1 MRKIVLAAYYMLSCF
16 QSDAQ
21 TTETDSVYKKYLPE
35 VTVVG
40 RGSRSDYQQM
50 PEIVGVNIYAG
61 KKNALI
67 VLDNVPAN
75 VVTNTMRQVM
85 AKIPGIHIWESDGS
99 GIQIGIAARG
109 LSPNRSWEF
118 NTRQNGYD
126 ISADP
131 YGYPEAYYNPQLQAV
146 QRIEVVRGQGALQYG
161 PQFGGLVNYILRDGS
176 EIKKP
181 FSFETQQT
189 IGSNGLFNSY
199 NAIGGKTKKSNY
211 YAFFDHR
218 NANGWRQNSRYHTN
232 AGFGTYTYQLSEKF
246 SLKAE
251 LMLSHI
257 RSQQPGGLSDS
268 LLKADARLSV
278 RSRNW
283 FDIKWTTMAAIANY
297 HIRNGSHLNIKLF
310 AVHGDRNSVGYM
322 PTGGI
327 LIKDSINHTTNNY
340 NPRNV
345 NADKYRNY
353 GFEARYLTDYTL
365 GRLNNTVSAGIRLY
379 KGNTYRYVADGK
391 GSAGSGYDM
400 AVTGGTWTRDINFE
414 SMNAATFAENIFRFN
429 NGKILLIPGI
439 RYEYITASVSG
450 INGYTAGNPVF
461 LEPQQRGRSFLLAG
475 IGAEFHLGKKTE
487 LYANISQAYRP
498 VQFAD
503 LTTPPTTD
511 SVDQNL
517 KDAKG
522 YNLDVGFRGSIND
535 YIVFD
540 ISGYYMSYD
549 NRIGVIAQQ
558 RANGSFYNYR
568 TNIGNSYSTGFEGMA
583 EIRPLKALLKGNRF
597 GDISMHVTYAYTKAL
612 YGNMVQ
618 VTKNSSN
625 QLVESNLKDK
635 KVENA
640 PEHIIRC
647 GISYYLKGFSITGQ
661 YSFTDD
667 AYADANNTVTPTTNG
682 QNGIIPSYHVLDV
695 TASYTFTK
703 NLLLKAGIN
712 NISNE
717 RYFTRRAGGYPGPGA
732 LPADGRTFF
741 ISFGAKL

>member
-1 MRKIVLAAYYMLSCF
+1 M
-16 QSDAQ
+16 
-21 TTETDSVYKKYLPE
+21 KYLPE

-50 PEIVGVNIYAG
+50 PEIVGTNIYAG

-67 VLDNVPAN
+67 VLDNVAAN

-181 FSFETQQT
+181 FSFETQQS

-199 NAIGGKTKKSNY
+199 NAIGGKLKKSNY

-232 AGFGTYTYQLSEKF
+232 SGFGTYTYQLSEKL
-246 SLKAE
+246 SVKAE
-251 LMLSHI
+251 LMVSHI
-257 RSQQPGGLSDS
+257 QSQQPGGLTDS
-268 LLKADARLSV
+268 LIQADAQLSE

-297 HIRNGSHLNIKLF
+297 HIKKGSHLNVKLF
-310 AVHGDRNSVGYM
+310 AVHGDRNSVGFV
-322 PTGGI
+322 PSGGI
-327 LIKDSINHTTNNY
+327 LVKDSINQVTNNY
-340 NPRNV
+340 NARNL
-345 NADKYRNY
+345 NSDKYRNY
-353 GFEARYLTDYTL
+353 GFEARYLTDYKL

-391 GSAGSGYDM
+391 GSTGSGYDM
-400 AVTGGTWTRDINFE
+400 TVTGGTWTRDIDFE
-414 SMNAATFAENIFRFN
+414 SMNAAAFTENIFRLN

-439 RYEYITASVSG
+439 RYEYISAAVSG
-450 INGYTAGNPVF
+450 INGYNAGSPVY
-461 LEPQQRGRSFLLAG
+461 LEPQERGRSFLLAG
-475 IGAEFHLGKKTE
+475 IGAEYHLGKKTE
-487 LYANISQAYRP
+487 LYANLSQAYRP

-511 SVDQNL
+511 SVDQDL

-522 YNLDVGFRGSIND
+522 FNADIGLRGSIHD
-535 YIVFD
+535 FLVFD

-558 RANGSFYNYR
+558 RSNGSFYNYR

-583 EIRPLKALLKGNRF
+583 EIRPLKALLKANRY
-597 GDISMHVTYAYTKAL
+597 GDISLHVSYAYTKAV

-625 QLVESNLKDK
+625 QLVETNLKDK
-635 KVENA
+635 KVENT
-640 PEHIIRC
+640 PENIIRC
-647 GISYYLKGFSITGQ
+647 GISYSIKGFSITGQ

-667 AYADANNTVTPTTNG
+667 AYADANNTVAATANG
-682 QNGIIPSYHVLDV
+682 QNGIIPSYQVMDV

-712 NISNE
+712 NIGNV
-717 RYFTRRAGGYPGPGA
+717 RYFTRRSGGYPGPGA
-732 LPADGRTFF
+732 LPADGRSFF
-741 ISFGAKL
+741 ISIGARF

>member
-1 MRKIVLAAYYMLSCF
+1 MRKRILAAISIFACL
-16 QSDAQ
+16 QSEAQ
-21 TTETDSVYKKYLPE
+21 TTDTDSLYMKYLPE

-50 PEIVGVNIYAG
+50 PEIVGTNIYAG

-67 VLDNVPAN
+67 VLDNVAAN

-181 FSFETQQT
+181 FSFETQQS

-199 NAIGGKTKKSNY
+199 NAIGGKLKKSNY

-232 AGFGTYTYQLSEKF
+232 SGFGTYTYQLSEKL
-246 SLKAE
+246 SVKAE
-251 LMLSHI
+251 LMVSHI
-257 RSQQPGGLSDS
+257 QSQQPGGLTDS
-268 LLKADARLSV
+268 LIQADAQLSE

-297 HIRNGSHLNIKLF
+297 HIKKGSHLNVKLF
-310 AVHGDRNSVGYM
+310 AVHGDRNSVGFV
-322 PTGGI
+322 PSGGI
-327 LIKDSINHTTNNY
+327 LVKDSINQVTNNY
-340 NPRNV
+340 NARNL
-345 NADKYRNY
+345 NSDKYRNY
-353 GFEARYLTDYTL
+353 GFEARYLTDYKL

-391 GSAGSGYDM
+391 GSTGSGYDM
-400 AVTGGTWTRDINFE
+400 TVTGGTWTRDIDFE
-414 SMNAATFAENIFRFN
+414 SMNAAAFTENIFRLN

-439 RYEYITASVSG
+439 RYEYISAAVSG
-450 INGYTAGNPVF
+450 INGYNAGSPVY
-461 LEPQQRGRSFLLAG
+461 LEPQERGRSFLLAG
-475 IGAEFHLGKKTE
+475 IGAEYHLGKKTE
-487 LYANISQAYRP
+487 LYANLSQAYRP

-511 SVDQNL
+511 SVDQDL

-522 YNLDVGFRGSIND
+522 FNADIGLRGSIHD
-535 YIVFD
+535 FLVFD

-558 RANGSFYNYR
+558 RSNGSFYNYR

-583 EIRPLKALLKGNRF
+583 EIRPLKALLKANRY
-597 GDISMHVTYAYTKAL
+597 GDISLHVSYAYTKAV

-625 QLVESNLKDK
+625 QLVETNLKDK
-635 KVENA
+635 KVENT
-640 PEHIIRC
+640 PENIIRC
-647 GISYYLKGFSITGQ
+647 GISYSIKGFSITGQ

-667 AYADANNTVTPTTNG
+667 AYADANNTVAATANG
-682 QNGIIPSYHVLDV
+682 QNGIIPSYQVMDV

-712 NISNE
+712 NIGNV
-717 RYFTRRAGGYPGPGA
+717 RYFTRRSGGYPGPGA
-732 LPADGRTFF
+732 LPADGRSFF
-741 ISFGAKL
+741 ISIGARF